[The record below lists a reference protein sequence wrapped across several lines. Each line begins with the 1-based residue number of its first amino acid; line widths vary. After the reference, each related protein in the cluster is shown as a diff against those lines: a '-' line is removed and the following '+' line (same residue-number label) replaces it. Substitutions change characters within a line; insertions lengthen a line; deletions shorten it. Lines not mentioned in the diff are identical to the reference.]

1 MPVRIDKFL
10 SNLKYGSRSDMKNMI
25 KERLIEVDGQQ
36 VSRVD
41 QTINPLTQTVK
52 IDGVTVF
59 YQDPIHIALYK
70 PEGFLSANTDPMH
83 PVAVSLIQEPYSR
96 FDLSIAGR
104 LDLDAEGLLILTTDG
119 DLLHQI
125 THPNQHLPKTYE
137 VTLDHAFYHQK
148 ALLSGVLIKDGKGNP
163 YLAKA
168 LAIEHEGIHVKIIID
183 EGKFHQVKRMFGAV
197 GYEVIH
203 LKRTSIGKLSLGELK
218 PGQYRTFRK
227 EELI

>member
-1 MPVRIDKFL
+1 MRIDKFL
-10 SNLKYGSRSDMKNMI
+10 SNLKYGSRSDMKTMI
-25 KERLIEVDGQQ
+25 KAHEITIDDERVIK
-36 VSRVD
+36 VD
-41 QTINPLTQTVK
+41 QTLNPMTQTVR

-70 PEGFLSANTDPMH
+70 PKGFLSANTDPMH
-83 PVAVSLIQEPYSR
+83 PVALSLIHEPYNR

-125 THPNQHLPKTYE
+125 THPNHHLPKTYE
-137 VTLDHAFYHQK
+137 VIVDQEFCHPK

-163 YLAKA
+163 YKAQA

-183 EGKFHQVKRMFGAV
+183 EGKFHQIKRMFGAV
-197 GYEVIH
+197 GYDVIS
-203 LKRTSIGKLSLGELK
+203 LKRTSIGRLSLGSLE

-227 EELI
+227 EELL